1 MRSTVFGLLLAGATL
16 SPLSHAFSAD
26 CTMGQLQVSP
36 FSVIEPCTRVLQQ
49 STSDSEKSQAH
60 FVRARGY
67 HRTKRLAEA
76 HADYDDAFRL
86 DPKNAEILV
95 DWSHLDI
102 RMRHMQDYANRV
114 EQAYALDPN
123 NARVLR
129 AVGGMFN
136 TFGDHDRALEFY
148 TKALS
153 VDPSEPYVL
162 YFRALLHRDRNAF
175 KEAIADA
182 DALIA
187 VPRATTDNYP
197 YLDAAGTMLDLHA
210 QALVL
215 RAELLAA
222 TGERQLARLDFDAAV
237 ATERT
242 VRTLYKRGWF
252 LSSIP
257 ERRNEALADF
267 EAAVALDPRN
277 DQAQY
282 GLGLVLVGLKRFDD
296 AFRAFDAAVNAHPTG
311 FSLRMRA
318 RMHREFKRTDEA
330 ARDYEE
336 AIAIDPQERQYAI
349 NAMRRAGYWTSRELP
364 DTSSRELSDAVRAC
378 MIDMQCN

>member
-1 MRSTVFGLLLAGATL
+1 MRSTVFSLLLAGAALSL
-16 SPLSHAFSAD
+16 SPAFAAD
-26 CTMGQLQVSP
+26 CTMEQLQVSP
-36 FSVIEPCTRVLQQ
+36 FSVIEPCTNYLLRSV
-49 STSDSEKSQAH
+49 SDSEKSQAH

-67 HRTKRLAEA
+67 HRTKRFAEA
-76 HADYDDAFRL
+76 HADYDEAFRL

-102 RMRHMQDYANRV
+102 RMRHMQDYAKRV

-123 NARVLR
+123 NAHVLR
-129 AVGGMFN
+129 AVGGMFS
-136 TFGDHDRALEFY
+136 TFGDDDRALAFY

-153 VDPSEPYVL
+153 LDPSEPYVL
-162 YFRALLHRDRNAF
+162 YFRALLHRDRRAF
-175 KEAIADA
+175 QEAIADA
-182 DALIA
+182 GALIA
-187 VPRATTDNYP
+187 LPRAITDNYP
-197 YLDAAGTMLDLHA
+197 YLDTDGAMLDLHA

-215 RAELLAA
+215 RAELLEA
-222 TGERQLARLDFDAAV
+222 TGEPQLARLDFDAAV

-252 LSSIP
+252 LSGIE
-257 ERRNEALADF
+257 ERRNEAVADF
-267 EAAVALDPRN
+267 EAAVALDPKN

-282 GLGLVLVGLKRFDD
+282 GLGMVLVRLKRFDD
-296 AFRAFDAAVNAHPTG
+296 AFRAFDAAVKAHRTG

-318 RMHREFKRTDEA
+318 RMHREFKRTEEA

-349 NAMRRAGYWTSRELP
+349 NAMQRAGYWPSRELP
-364 DTSSRELSDAVRAC
+364 RTSSQQLRDAVRAC
-378 MIDMQCN
+378 MIDIQCN